1 MSYIIISNIGL
12 AIMMLIVFLRYSHF
26 RLNYKKELEKQKKI
40 YDQQIAELKKTEVV
54 VDTESLKAEIQKNEN
69 LTREMQEIERQRDSE
84 SKLRISAEKQIEA
97 TNKKMQE
104 LQKRIED
111 WSVIQDSILNDTRD
125 TIVKIGNDL
134 FKKLNDSY
142 KQESLTN
149 RNLIGRVSKTQD
161 EQKEFLSKF
170 GQNITQQIAGFQQK
184 LTSSI
189 AVNHPN
195 ASNNNPANN
204 NPAFNNSAN
213 SNAVNNNP
221 ALANNQSST
230 TPAPAQNSPA
240 TKSDNVSDGKT
251 KKLLEDIVET
261 MNAAGRLSNKDY
273 FLASNFDE
281 QRAKM
286 MLCELVFV
294 GADRCYVIDFKAIKI
309 FGEYEKLLPTNQQQ
323 AQDFLKDKFTKYL
336 AYLANSKY
344 IESIA
349 KVLQSARVAKE
360 KNAIILALSSKKEI
374 GVIKDL
380 GIYDQVKKF
389 NIEVMDFDLIVNV
402 VI

>member
-1 MSYIIISNIGL
+1 
-12 AIMMLIVFLRYSHF
+12 MLIVFLRYSHF

-54 VDTESLKAEIQKNEN
+54 VDTESLNAEIQKNEN
-69 LTREMQEIERQRDSE
+69 LVREMQEIERQRDSE

-142 KQESLTN
+142 KQEALTN

-161 EQKEFLSKF
+161 EQKEFFNQF
-170 GQNITQQIAGFQQK
+170 GQNISQQIAGFQQK

-189 AVNHPN
+189 VVNHSN
-195 ASNNNPANN
+195 ASNNNPTS
-204 NPAFNNSAN
+204 NNSAN
-213 SNAVNNNP
+213 ANAVDNNP
-221 ALANNQSST
+221 ALANNQSSAT
-230 TPAPAQNSPA
+230 LAPAQNSPV
-240 TKSDNVSDGKT
+240 TKGDNVVDGKT
-251 KKLLEDIVET
+251 KKILEDIVET

-294 GADRCYVIDFKAIKI
+294 GSDRCYIVDFKAIKI
-309 FGEYEKLLPTNQQQ
+309 FIEYEKLLPTNPKQ
-323 AQDFLKDKFTKYL
+323 AQDFLKDKFAKYL
-336 AYLANSKY
+336 AYLANPKY

-360 KNAIILALSSKKEI
+360 KNTIILTLSSKKEI
-374 GVIKDL
+374 GIIKDL

>member
-1 MSYIIISNIGL
+1 
-12 AIMMLIVFLRYSHF
+12 MLIVFLRYSHF

-40 YDQQIAELKKTEVV
+40 YDQQISELKKTEVV

-69 LTREMQEIERQRDSE
+69 LVREMQEIERQRDSE
-84 SKLRISAEKQIEA
+84 SKLRISAEKQIEV

-111 WSVIQDSILNDTRD
+111 WSIIQDSILNDTRD
-125 TIVKIGNDL
+125 TMVKIGNDL

-161 EQKEFLSKF
+161 EQKEFLGKF
-170 GQNITQQIAGFQQK
+170 AQNFTQQISGFQQK
-184 LTSSI
+184 LSTVALANFSSNVATS
-189 AVNHPN
+189 A
-195 ASNNNPANN
+195 
-204 NPAFNNSAN
+204 
-213 SNAVNNNP
+213 NAVNNIPNP
-221 ALANNQSST
+221 AQPS
-230 TPAPAQNSPA
+230 QNSSSSAP
-240 TKSDNVSDGKT
+240 TQNNSPKTDNLGDPKI

-286 MLCELVFV
+286 MLCELVFA
-294 GADRCYVIDFKAIKI
+294 GADRCYVMDFKAIKI
-309 FGEYEKLLPTNQQQ
+309 FSEYEKLLPTNQQQ
-323 AQDFLKDKFTKYL
+323 AQDFLKDKFIKYL
-336 AYLANSKY
+336 AYLSNPKY
-344 IESIA
+344 IESIT
-349 KVLQSARVAKE
+349 KVLQSSKVAKE

>member
-12 AIMMLIVFLRYSHF
+12 AVMMLVVFLRYSHF
-26 RLNYKKELEKQKKI
+26 RLNYKKDLEKQKKI

-54 VDTESLKAEIQKNEN
+54 VDTESLKAETQKNEN
-69 LTREMQEIERQRDSE
+69 LTREIQELERQRDSDL
-84 SKLRISAEKQIEA
+84 KLRISAEKQIEV

-125 TIVKIGNDL
+125 TMVKIGNDL

-142 KQESLTN
+142 KQEALTN

-161 EQKEFLSKF
+161 EQKEFLNHF
-170 GQNITQQIAGFQQK
+170 GQSVTQQISSFQQK
-184 LTSSI
+184 ISSSSI
-189 AVNHPN
+189 A
-195 ASNNNPANN
+195 
-204 NPAFNNSAN
+204 NNSS
-213 SNAVNNNP
+213 SNQVLNGVTSLASVNNNQNTSNSSQP
-221 ALANNQSST
+221 QNNSVK
-230 TPAPAQNSPA
+230 ADNL
-240 TKSDNVSDGKT
+240 SDVKT

-261 MNAAGRLSNKDY
+261 MKAAGRLSNKDY
-273 FLASNFDE
+273 FLATNFDD
-281 QRAKM
+281 QRAKL
-286 MLCELVFV
+286 MLCELVFAA
-294 GADRCYVIDFKAIKI
+294 ADRCYVMDFKAIKI
-309 FGEYEKLLPTNQQQ
+309 FNEYEKLLPANQQQ
-323 AQDFLKDKFTKYL
+323 AQDFLKDKFSKYL
-336 AYLANSKY
+336 AYLANPKY
-344 IESIA
+344 IESID
-349 KVLQSARVAKE
+349 KVLKSARVAKE
-360 KNAIILALSSKKEI
+360 KNVIILALSSKKEI

>member
-1 MSYIIISNIGL
+1 
-12 AIMMLIVFLRYSHF
+12 MLIVFLRYSHF

-69 LTREMQEIERQRDSE
+69 LVREMQEIERQRDSE
-84 SKLRISAEKQIEA
+84 SKLRISAEKQIEV

-111 WSVIQDSILNDTRD
+111 WSIIQDSILNDTRD
-125 TIVKIGNDL
+125 TMVKIGNDL

-161 EQKEFLSKF
+161 EQKEFLGKF
-170 GQNITQQIAGFQQK
+170 AQNFTQQISGFQQK
-184 LTSSI
+184 LSTV
-189 AVNHPN
+189 ALTNF
-195 ASNNNPANN
+195 SNNVAT
-204 NPAFNNSAN
+204 SA
-213 SNAVNNNP
+213 NAVNNIPNP
-221 ALANNQSST
+221 AQPS
-230 TPAPAQNSPA
+230 QNSSSSAP
-240 TKSDNVSDGKT
+240 TQNNSPKTDNLGDPKI

-286 MLCELVFV
+286 MLCELVFA
-294 GADRCYVIDFKAIKI
+294 GADRCYVMDFKAIKI
-309 FGEYEKLLPTNQQQ
+309 FSEYEKLLPTNQQQ
-323 AQDFLKDKFTKYL
+323 AQDFLKDKFVKYL
-336 AYLANSKY
+336 AYLSNPKY
-344 IESIA
+344 IESIT
-349 KVLQSARVAKE
+349 KVLQSSKVAKE

>member
-54 VDTESLKAEIQKNEN
+54 VDTESLNAEIQKNEN
-69 LTREMQEIERQRDSE
+69 LIREIQEIERQRDSE

-142 KQESLTN
+142 KQEALTN

-161 EQKEFLSKF
+161 EQKEFFNQF
-170 GQNITQQIAGFQQK
+170 GQNISQQIADFHQK
-184 LTSSI
+184 LTNSI
-189 AVNHPN
+189 VANHSN

-204 NPAFNNSAN
+204 NSAN
-213 SNAVNNNP
+213 ADAVNNNH
-221 ALANNQSST
+221 ALANNQSSA
-230 TPAPAQNSPA
+230 TPALAQNSPA
-240 TKSDNVSDGKT
+240 TKGDNVGDGKT

-286 MLCELVFV
+286 MLCEMVFV
-294 GADRCYVIDFKAIKI
+294 GADRCYVLDFKAIKI
-309 FGEYEKLLPTNQQQ
+309 FGEYEKLLSTNQQQ

-336 AYLANSKY
+336 AYLANPKY
-344 IESIA
+344 FESIA

>member
-12 AIMMLIVFLRYSHF
+12 AVMMLVVFLRYSHF
-26 RLNYKKELEKQKKI
+26 RLNYKKELENQKKI

-69 LTREMQEIERQRDSE
+69 LTREMQEVERQRDSE

-125 TIVKIGNDL
+125 TMVKIGNDL

-142 KQESLTN
+142 KQEALTN

-161 EQKEFLSKF
+161 EQKEFLNQF
-170 GQNITQQIAGFQQK
+170 GQNVVQQISGFQKKISSSFVATNSLPNQGANN
-184 LTSSI
+184 LSGVTS
-189 AVNHPN
+189 V
-195 ASNNNPANN
+195 NNNQNVSNSTQPQ
-204 NPAFNNSAN
+204 NNSAKADN
-213 SNAVNNNP
+213 
-221 ALANNQSST
+221 L
-230 TPAPAQNSPA
+230 
-240 TKSDNVSDGKT
+240 SDAKT

-261 MNAAGRLSNKDY
+261 MKAAGRLSNKDY
-273 FLASNFDE
+273 FLATNFDE
-281 QRAKM
+281 QRSKL

-294 GADRCYVIDFKAIKI
+294 GADRCYVMDFKAIKI
-309 FGEYEKLLPTNQQQ
+309 FNEYEKLLPTNQQQ

-336 AYLANSKY
+336 AYLANPKY

>member
-1 MSYIIISNIGL
+1 
-12 AIMMLIVFLRYSHF
+12 MLIVFLRYSHF

-69 LTREMQEIERQRDSE
+69 LVREMQEIERQRDSE
-84 SKLRISAEKQIEA
+84 SKLRISAEKQIEV

-111 WSVIQDSILNDTRD
+111 WSIIQDSILNDTRD
-125 TIVKIGNDL
+125 TMVKIGNDL

-161 EQKEFLSKF
+161 EQKEFLGKF
-170 GQNITQQIAGFQQK
+170 AQNFTQQISGFQQK
-184 LTSSI
+184 LSTV
-189 AVNHPN
+189 ALANF
-195 ASNNNPANN
+195 SNNVAT
-204 NPAFNNSAN
+204 SA
-213 SNAVNNNP
+213 NAVNNIPNP
-221 ALANNQSST
+221 AQPS
-230 TPAPAQNSPA
+230 QNSSSSAP
-240 TKSDNVSDGKT
+240 TQNNSPKTDNLGDPKI

-286 MLCELVFV
+286 MLCELVFA
-294 GADRCYVIDFKAIKI
+294 GADRCYVWIL
-309 FGEYEKLLPTNQQQ
+309 KL
-323 AQDFLKDKFTKYL
+323 
-336 AYLANSKY
+336 
-344 IESIA
+344 
-349 KVLQSARVAKE
+349 
-360 KNAIILALSSKKEI
+360 
-374 GVIKDL
+374 
-380 GIYDQVKKF
+380 
-389 NIEVMDFDLIVNV
+389 
-402 VI
+402 